1 MKQQQIDVYVSDNCT
16 ECDQLVQYL
25 TQRNISFQIKNTT
38 VNKENLWQLQQENIY
53 ITPTVIIDNDYRIIG
68 FQESKLKQLLR

>member
-1 MKQQQIDVYVSDNCT
+1 MKEQQIDVYVSDNCT

-25 TQRNISFQIKNTT
+25 TQRNIRFQIKNTT

-53 ITPTVIIDNDYRIIG
+53 ITPTIIIDNDYRIIG
-68 FQESKLKQLLR
+68 FQESKLKQLLS